1 MKVVVIGAGQVGQAV
16 VAALQDS
23 HELTLIDIDP
33 ERLVAVSQG
42 ADCRT
47 IEGDGATRPVLR
59 DAGIG
64 EAELAFACTPRDEAN
79 LVAAMLIR
87 RMSTARTVVRMT
99 DADYFE
105 AWREGDIDVD
115 VMVSS
120 ELETANAILRV
131 VGLPGTAQ
139 VDDIAEGVLQLVE
152 FEVPADAASDGI
164 IGRTLAT
171 AEIPADSRV
180 MAIMR
185 DERRLLPRPQ
195 ETIEPGDWV
204 VVLALPAVARRWSR
218 LLAPGGLAITDIV
231 LLGAGR
237 VGTAVARVMLERGV
251 RVRIIEADA
260 EQARRA
266 AERLPDAEVFH
277 ARGLEGEPFAGGRLI
292 GRSTA
297 VVFAM
302 GDDPKNL
309 YAAILARTHGVPLTV
324 AVMRDPISEDVFE
337 LGGIDVAVN
346 PRMETAAIMTRYA
359 HDPRIHQIVMLEDDR
374 FEVLDLTIR
383 DESAMVGRPIGEQP
397 EAGAVFGALIRD
409 GRVLFPGDDAV
420 LEPGDRVIV
429 MVDSERAAVV
439 ERAL

>member
-33 ERLVAVSQG
+33 ERLIAVSQG

-47 IEGDGATRPVLR
+47 IEGDGATRPILR
-59 DAGIG
+59 DAGIR
-64 EAELAFACTPRDEAN
+64 EADLAFACTPRDEAN

-87 RMSTARTVVRMT
+87 RMSKARTVVRMT

-131 VGLPGTAQ
+131 VGLPGAAQ
-139 VDDIAEGVLQLVE
+139 ADDLAEGRLQLVE
-152 FEVPADAASDGI
+152 FEVPRDAEPDEI
-164 IGRTLAT
+164 VGRTLAS

-185 DERRLLPRPQ
+185 DERRLLPRPE

-204 VVLALPAVARRWSR
+204 VVLALPPVARHWSR
-218 LLAPGGLAITDIV
+218 LLGPAGLAITDIV
-231 LLGAGR
+231 LFGAGR
-237 VGTAVARVMLERGV
+237 VGTAVARVMLERGL
-251 RVRIIEADA
+251 RVRMIEADA

-266 AERLPDAEVFH
+266 AEQLPDAEVFH
-277 ARGLEGEPFAGGRLI
+277 ARGLDGELFAGGLA
-292 GRSTA
+292 GRATA
-297 VVFAM
+297 AVFSM

-309 YAAILARTHGVPLTV
+309 YAATLARAHGVPLTV
-324 AVMRDPISEDVFE
+324 AVMRDPISEEVFE
-337 LGGIDVAVN
+337 LAGIDVAVN

-374 FEVLDLTIR
+374 FEVLDLTMH
-383 DESAMVGRPIGEQP
+383 DDSAMAGRPIAEQP
-397 EAGAVFGALIRD
+397 EASAVFGALIRD
-409 GRVLFPGDDAV
+409 GQIHFPDDDAV
-420 LEPGDRVIV
+420 LRPGDRVIV
-429 MVDSERAAVV
+429 MVDSERATVV

>member
-16 VAALQDS
+16 VEALQDS

-33 ERLVAVSQG
+33 ERLLAVSQL
-42 ADCRT
+42 AECRT
-47 IEGDGATRPVLR
+47 VEGDGATRSTLQQ
-59 DAGIG
+59 AGVG
-64 EAELAFACTPRDEAN
+64 EADLALACTPRDEAN

-87 RMSTARTVVRMT
+87 RLSNARTVVRMT
-99 DADYFE
+99 DADYIE

-139 VDDIAEGVLQLVE
+139 VDDIAEGRLQLVE
-152 FEVPADAASDGI
+152 FEVPRQAEADGI

-185 DERRLLPRPQ
+185 DERRLLPRPE

-204 VVLALPAVARRWSR
+204 VVLALPSVARRWSR
-218 LLAPGGLAITDIV
+218 LLAPEGLAITDVV

-251 RVRIIEADA
+251 RVRMIEAHA
-260 EQARRA
+260 EQARRV
-266 AERLPDAEVFH
+266 AEQLPDAEVYH
-277 ARGLEGEPFAGGRLI
+277 AHGLDSEFFAGDLI
-292 GRSTA
+292 GRATA
-297 VVFAM
+297 AVFSM

-309 YAAILARTHGVPLTV
+309 YAAILARAHGIPLTV
-324 AVMRDPISEDVFE
+324 AVMRDPISEEIFE
-337 LGGIDVAVN
+337 LGGVNVAVN
-346 PRMETAAIMTRYA
+346 PRMETAALMTRYA
-359 HDPRIHQIVMLEDDR
+359 HDPRIHQIVMLDDDR
-374 FEVLDLTIR
+374 FEVLDLTMR
-383 DESAMVGRPIGEQP
+383 HDSPMVGRRISEPP
-397 EAGAVFGALIRD
+397 EAGVVFGALIRD
-409 GRVLFPGDDAV
+409 GEILFADDDAV
-420 LEPGDRVIV
+420 LQPDDRVIV
-429 MVDSERAAVV
+429 MVDSERAAFV

>member
-16 VAALQDS
+16 VEALQDS

-33 ERLVAVSQG
+33 ERLLAVSQL
-42 ADCRT
+42 AECRT
-47 IEGDGATRPVLR
+47 VEGDGATRSTLQQ
-59 DAGIG
+59 AGVG
-64 EAELAFACTPRDEAN
+64 EADLALACTPRDEAN

-87 RMSTARTVVRMT
+87 RLSSARTVVRMT
-99 DADYFE
+99 DADYIE

-139 VDDIAEGVLQLVE
+139 VDDIAEGRLQLVE
-152 FEVPADAASDGI
+152 FEVPRQAEADGI

-185 DERRLLPRPQ
+185 DERRLLPRPE

-204 VVLALPAVARRWSR
+204 VVLALPSVARRWSR
-218 LLAPGGLAITDIV
+218 LLAPEGLAITDVV

-251 RVRIIEADA
+251 RVRMIEAHA
-260 EQARRA
+260 EQARRV
-266 AERLPDAEVFH
+266 AEQLPDAEVYH
-277 ARGLEGEPFAGGRLI
+277 AHGLDSEFFAGDLI
-292 GRSTA
+292 GRATA
-297 VVFAM
+297 AVFSM

-309 YAAILARTHGVPLTV
+309 YAAILARAHGIPLTV
-324 AVMRDPISEDVFE
+324 AVMRDPISEEIFE
-337 LGGIDVAVN
+337 LGGVNVAVN
-346 PRMETAAIMTRYA
+346 PRMETAALMTRYA
-359 HDPRIHQIVMLEDDR
+359 HDPRIHQIVMLDDDR
-374 FEVLDLTIR
+374 FEVLDLTMR
-383 DESAMVGRPIGEQP
+383 HDSPMVGRRISEPP
-397 EAGAVFGALIRD
+397 EAGVVFGALIRD
-409 GRVLFPGDDAV
+409 GEILFADDDAV
-420 LEPGDRVIV
+420 LQPDDRVIV
-429 MVDSERAAVV
+429 MVDSERAAFV